1 MKLQAPALAVALCL
15 FAAAAVASS
24 PSPAAAQTK
33 KSPSRT
39 GEGPHVRVEL
49 IADRETPGPGL
60 SLGVRFELD
69 PKWHIYW
76 QNPGDSGGP
85 PQVAWTFPAGLT
97 AKGLEWPAPE
107 RIDIGGLFNYGYH
120 DEVVLPV
127 QVSAAA
133 GARIPAD
140 LMARAS
146 LRWLAC
152 ADMCVPGK
160 AELELR
166 FPLSTQ
172 ERTLVA
178 GWNNAIAAARRQVPK
193 VAPSSWSA
201 TARSTRD
208 SFIVEVVTGS
218 RETSA
223 VFFPLEISQVNDS
236 AAQVVTPL
244 DKGLRLT
251 LRKSDQL
258 VKDPEHL
265 SGVLSLAGGRSY
277 VVSAPLLR

>member
-1 MKLQAPALAVALCL
+1 VLA
-15 FAAAAVASS
+15 FA
-24 PSPAAAQTK
+24 PSPADAQTK
-33 KSPSRT
+33 KAPSRT

-49 IADRETPGPGL
+49 VADRETPGPGM
-60 SLGVRFELD
+60 SLGLRFELD

-85 PQVAWTFPAGLT
+85 PQITWTFPPGLM
-97 AKGLEWPAPE
+97 AKEIEWPAPE

-127 QVSAAA
+127 PVGVAA

-140 LMARAS
+140 LTVRAS

-166 FPLSTQ
+166 FPLSAQ
-172 ERTLVA
+172 DRALVA
-178 GWNNAIAAARRQVPK
+178 GWKNAIAAARNQVPK
-193 VAPSSWSA
+193 AAPASWTA

-208 SFIVEVVTGS
+208 SFIIEVVTGS

-223 VFFPLEISQVNDS
+223 VFFPLEVSQVNDS
-236 AAQVVTPL
+236 AAQVVTAL

-258 VKDPEHL
+258 VKDPANL
-265 SGVLSLAGGRSY
+265 AGVLSLPGGRSY
-277 VVSAPLLR
+277 VVSARLIR